1 MGGEVVSTA
10 EVVKVII
17 CIIFVVFMI
26 YSHVC
31 WYLIK
36 RIFIYELNNEMTTQS
51 AIERSKKWEKQ
62 QTKEIYL
69 QYEFGYAAH
78 KKKKYRVV
86 QKRIKTSWDF
96 LNH

>member
-1 MGGEVVSTA
+1 
-10 EVVKVII
+10 
-17 CIIFVVFMI
+17 
-26 YSHVC
+26 
-31 WYLIK
+31 
-36 RIFIYELNNEMTTQS
+36 MTTQS